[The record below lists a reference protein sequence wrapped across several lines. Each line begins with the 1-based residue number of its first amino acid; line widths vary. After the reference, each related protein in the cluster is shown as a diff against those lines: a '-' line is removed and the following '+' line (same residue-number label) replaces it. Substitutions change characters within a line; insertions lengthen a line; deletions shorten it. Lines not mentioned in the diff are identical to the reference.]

1 MKNLFAAMSTV
12 AVATQSNTRQPMT
25 PERIAELKTQLR
37 ADTALNVLPNQY
49 DNRTPY
55 RVATRWVDR
64 TTGEVTWTNHGNF
77 KDLESA
83 KFIGNIASMSL
94 FGKKALSSPIKDRAL
109 TQASPEVVAWLEN
122 EKNVG
127 TIEQAEAKFA

>member
-1 MKNLFAAMSTV
+1 MKNLFNAMSTV
-12 AVATQSNTRQPMT
+12 SVATESNTRQPMSKA
-25 PERIAELKTQLR
+25 RIAELKAQLR
-37 ADTALNVLPNQY
+37 ADTALNVLPNQF

-55 RVATRWVDR
+55 RVSTRWVDR
-64 TTGEVTWTNHGNF
+64 ATGEVTWTAHGSF

-94 FGKKALSSPIKDRAL
+94 YGKKALSSPIKDITA
-109 TQASPEVVAWLEN
+109 TQSSPEVVAWLEN
-122 EKNVG
+122 EKNVS